1 MDTDRPQEWQFAG
14 KIQSH
19 SSDIASISFGKSID
33 ENDQVQQRLFSV
45 GKDRKCFEYDVREA
59 RFHTQLW
66 VIREFTIEMEAKP
79 TCCIWYPQLDF
90 KEGILLTTND
100 EYKIKLW
107 NPTTMTARRTC
118 LGPTYAGEITK
129 MQLLD
134 QMNGE
139 KYLCYSTEEKVIG
152 LVKLPLDGNPH
163 NTMGLIAHPK
173 EVTDICATVDGKWV
187 FTCGGDD
194 LAVNMWKVD
203 VSPINQAIAMGGKGI
218 EPFVNLIEGG
228 LEGQTYQDMKDFFYY
243 SMIKA
248 QVEDTT
254 KTRKLNQQVPV
265 EQLSNLM
272 RAMGYYPTDHEIKC
286 MEDEVRQCAMSNE
299 GRTTTH
305 VNLDTFVKLF
315 VNHRPVYGI
324 GKNNIEEAFSVL
336 ADGRFGEG
344 DSLARDELISM
355 LQSEGED
362 GGMKMIE
369 IEKALTFLV
378 GEQLVTKAIPEKV
391 TSTEFAETILGFEE
405 VDEAELMAAEQDFQG
420 SQ

>member
-1 MDTDRPQEWQFAG
+1 
-14 KIQSH
+14 
-19 SSDIASISFGKSID
+19 
-33 ENDQVQQRLFSV
+33 
-45 GKDRKCFEYDVREA
+45 
-59 RFHTQLW
+59 
-66 VIREFTIEMEAKP
+66 
-79 TCCIWYPQLDF
+79 
-90 KEGILLTTND
+90 
-100 EYKIKLW
+100 
-107 NPTTMTARRTC
+107 
-118 LGPTYAGEITK
+118 
-129 MQLLD
+129 
-134 QMNGE
+134 
-139 KYLCYSTEEKVIG
+139 
-152 LVKLPLDGNPH
+152 
-163 NTMGLIAHPK
+163 
-173 EVTDICATVDGKWV
+173 
-187 FTCGGDD
+187 
-194 LAVNMWKVD
+194 
-203 VSPINQAIAMGGKGI
+203 
-218 EPFVNLIEGG
+218 
-228 LEGQTYQDMKDFFYY
+228 MKDFFYY

-324 GKNNIEEAFSVL
+324 GKNNIEEAFKVL
-336 ADGRFGEG
+336 ADGKWGEG